1 MLLAVKLVIVCAV
14 GGGGEG
20 SSEISVMLGEGVGG
34 LKLLMESPHWA

>member
-1 MLLAVKLVIVCAV
+1 MLLVVKLVIVCAV

-34 LKLLMESPHWA
+34 FETFNGIAPWA